1 LVLRKNLFF
10 PEILKRNTYYKLFLN
25 KSKGFYPLESIG
37 LKYTLCKI
45 SYRDLSI
52 VSRKQSLKKIF
63 ILLIVVIL
71 ALAFDGTL
79 AKDIFDYKISS
90 FTDWLLLILIIV
102 ILFAIA
108 WANSTKNNHN

>member
-1 LVLRKNLFF
+1 LLPK
-10 PEILKRNTYYKLFLN
+10 
-25 KSKGFYPLESIG
+25 KSKGFFPLDSIG
-37 LKYTLCKI
+37 LEYALCKI
-45 SYRDLSI
+45 SYQNVLI

-63 ILLIVVIL
+63 ILLIVAIL

-102 ILFAIA
+102 ILFTIA

>member
-1 LVLRKNLFF
+1 MVLRKFLFF
-10 PEILKRNTYYKLFLN
+10 PEILKRDTYYKLFPN
-25 KSKGFYPLESIG
+25 QSKGFYPLESIG

-52 VSRKQSLKKIF
+52 VSRKQSVKKIF
-63 ILLIVVIL
+63 ILLIVAIL

-102 ILFAIA
+102 ILFTIA
-108 WANSTKNNHN
+108 WANSTKNNHD